1 MRCLVVGGGG
11 REHALAQA
19 LARSPQVHEV
29 LVAPGNPGI
38 AAEPRVRC
46 VAVAASDVDAL
57 AALADA
63 EDVDLTVIGPE
74 APLVAGLAD
83 VLRARGRRVLGPGAE
98 AARLEGSKV
107 FAKQVMQAAGVPTA
121 PWHAFDRFEDARAA
135 LPDGPVVVKADGLA
149 AGKGVVVAPDRA
161 TAEAALAEML
171 VARRFGAAGATVLVE
186 ACLQGEEVSVIAL
199 CDGTRALCFPP
210 AQDHKRVGEGDTGPN
225 TGGMGAYA
233 PAACLDAAA
242 LDVVRRAVLEPVL
255 AEMAARGAPFR
266 GFLYAG
272 LMLTPAGPM
281 VLEFNVRF
289 GDPEAQP
296 LLALLGGDPAALF
309 AAAADGALPPGPLPV
324 RDGAAACVVLASEG
338 YPAAPRVGD
347 PIAGLDAAAT
357 VEGVTIHH
365 AGTAVDAAGALRT
378 AGGRVLGVTA
388 TADDLST
395 ALARCYVA
403 ADRVR
408 WPGLH
413 YRRDIGHRAR

>member
-19 LARSPQVHEV
+19 LTRSPQVTEV

-46 VAVAASDVDAL
+46 VPVAASDLDGLVAL
-57 AALADA
+57 AEA
-63 EDVDLTVIGPE
+63 EAVDLTVVGPE

-83 VLRARGRRVLGPGAE
+83 ALRARGQRVLGPGAE

-107 FAKQVMQAAGVPTA
+107 FSKQVMQAAGVPTA
-121 PWHAFDRFEDARAA
+121 DWQAFDDFEGARAA

-149 AGKGVVVAPDRA
+149 AGKGVVVAADRA
-161 TAEAALAEML
+161 TAEAALTEMM
-171 VARRFGAAGATVLVE
+171 VARRFGAAGATVLLE

-233 PAACLDAAA
+233 PAPCLDDAA
-242 LDVVRRAVLEPVL
+242 LETVRRAVLEPVL
-255 AEMAARGAPFR
+255 AELNRRGAPFR

-272 LMLTPAGPM
+272 LMLTAAGPR

-296 LLALLGGDPAALF
+296 LLALLEGDPAALF
-309 AAAADGALPPGPLPV
+309 AAAADGALPAGPLPL
-324 RDGAAACVVLASEG
+324 RAGAAACVVLAAEG
-338 YPAAPRVGD
+338 YPAAPRAGD
-347 PIAGLDAAAT
+347 AITGLDAAAA
-357 VEGVTIHH
+357 VEGVTVHH
-365 AGTAVDAAGALRT
+365 AGTALDGAGTLRT

-388 TADDLST
+388 TADDLPT

-413 YRRDIGHRAR
+413 YRRDIGHRAP